1 MKLSLETS
9 IDSQKSKNKMKSVAA
24 IENSGPVERER
35 EREPERIPRQKSEFS
50 GGRLTNAT
58 RRHWRPLKATQVTS
72 FPLTNHHRLRSKEIH
87 RFFINFYFPGKV
99 SPKMKNGRSLRA
111 VPERF
116 QSHSRAGSKYYN
128 AIGANI
134 FQ

>member
-35 EREPERIPRQKSEFS
+35 EREREPERIPRQKSEFS

-58 RRHWRPLKATQVTS
+58 RRH
-72 FPLTNHHRLRSKEIH
+72 
-87 RFFINFYFPGKV
+87 
-99 SPKMKNGRSLRA
+99 
-111 VPERF
+111 
-116 QSHSRAGSKYYN
+116 
-128 AIGANI
+128 
-134 FQ
+134 